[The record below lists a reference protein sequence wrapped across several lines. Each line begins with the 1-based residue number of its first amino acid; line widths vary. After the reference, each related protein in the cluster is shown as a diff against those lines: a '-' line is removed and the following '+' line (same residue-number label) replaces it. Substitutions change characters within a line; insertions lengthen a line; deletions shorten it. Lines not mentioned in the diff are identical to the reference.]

1 MAYSALFSLI
11 QSLEKIFT
19 YKSEI
24 TRLHEQASS
33 LLALLDD
40 SPSKFNKTLEGRI
53 RGVAYQAQDII
64 ESHMS
69 NQILSG
75 IGSRGF
81 LNSLWN
87 RISSII
93 RTTITYMFHR
103 RSDMPK
109 LQIHVLKQL
118 IDQFESILEE
128 VSASPSRYKSSNK
141 ITLVEIEEDLL
152 KLMDQLTKSPYR
164 LSIISIVG
172 VGGIGKTTLARCIYD
187 DPLIKEYFPIRAWTT
202 VSCEYSLHKM
212 LIDLLGSIGHVSV
225 ELGQDSIDKLKEKL
239 YQSLKGRRYL
249 VVMDD
254 IWRTNEWD
262 DIRRFFPNDNN
273 GSQIILTT
281 RISSIAVYA
290 ESSYIHRMRTLSL
303 SGSWNLLS
311 QKVFGE
317 TSCPPRLKEFG
328 KEIVKN
334 CRGHPLAIVVVGGF
348 LSTVEKTPESWQ
360 YVAEN
365 ISLAITGSGGDYMEI
380 LSLSYSHLPQ
390 HLKACFLYM
399 GAFPKG
405 KEIHVSHLIKLWVA
419 EGFIKAVEDKSL
431 EEVAKENLKVLI
443 DRSLVLVSR
452 LSFDGEIK
460 TCSIHDMLLYPCILK
475 SSEEHFLAI
484 IDRDNDWQK
493 ISFQRHV
500 SVQFHPQV
508 YPVHVTHSSIRSLL
522 HFGVGASDDLLPFTM
537 NLRLLRVLEALLVT
551 FDEFP
556 VEIVEK
562 LVNLKYLAFT
572 CHERNLPP
580 SISNLCNLQTL
591 IVYGDLSSEHI
602 FNLPLEIWELPQLR
616 HIIFSRCILQVP
628 SRVWTVWT
636 VPLKN
641 LQTLANVYNF
651 RFTKRV
657 FRLMPNLKKLVISYV
672 YDSRTIWSPYHFS
685 HFVHLL
691 QLETLKCYFIA
702 KSIYA
707 PGQLLNF
714 AYPEGLKKLTLSG
727 CTLPWDNLTI
737 VGSLPNLQ
745 VLKLKDDA
753 FVGSEW
759 KTNEGEFPQL
769 KYFLVA
775 SSSLEHWRTEETHFP
790 MLQHLSLK
798 SCSELVEIPSEIGN
812 IPTLEIIE
820 LFKCSTS
827 AVDSAHRIKEEQQSY
842 GNDDFRVL
850 CS

>member
-1 MAYSALFSLI
+1 
-11 QSLEKIFT
+11 
-19 YKSEI
+19 
-24 TRLHEQASS
+24 
-33 LLALLDD
+33 
-40 SPSKFNKTLEGRI
+40 
-53 RGVAYQAQDII
+53 
-64 ESHMS
+64 
-69 NQILSG
+69 
-75 IGSRGF
+75 
-81 LNSLWN
+81 
-87 RISSII
+87 
-93 RTTITYMFHR
+93 
-103 RSDMPK
+103 
-109 LQIHVLKQL
+109 
-118 IDQFESILEE
+118 
-128 VSASPSRYKSSNK
+128 
-141 ITLVEIEEDLL
+141 
-152 KLMDQLTKSPYR
+152 MDQLTKSTSR

-187 DPLIKEYFPIRAWTT
+187 DPLIEEYFDIRAWTT

-212 LIDLLGSIGHVSV
+212 LIDLLGSIGHFSV
-225 ELGQDSIDKLKEKL
+225 ELGQESIDKLEVKL
-239 YQSLKGRRYL
+239 HKSLKGRKYL
-249 VVMDD
+249 IVMDD
-254 IWRTNEWD
+254 IWDTKAWD
-262 DIRRFFPNDNN
+262 DVRRFFPDDNN
-273 GSQIILTT
+273 GSRIILTT
-281 RISSIAVYA
+281 RLLGVATYA
-290 ESSYIHRMRTLSL
+290 ESSYIHHMRALSL

-317 TSCPPRLKEFG
+317 TRCPPRLEEFG
-328 KEIVKN
+328 KEIVNN
-334 CRGHPLAIVVVGGF
+334 CHGHPLAIVVVGGL
-348 LSTVEKTPESWQ
+348 LSTIEKTPELWQ

-365 ISLAITGSGGDYMEI
+365 ISLAITGSGGDFMEI

-419 EGFIKAVEDKSL
+419 EGFIKPIENKSL
-431 EEVAKENLKVLI
+431 EEVAKEYLKDLI

-452 LSFDGEIK
+452 HSFDGEIK
-460 TCSIHDMLLYPCILK
+460 SCSIHDMLLDPCTLK

-484 IDRDNDWQK
+484 IERDNDWKK

-500 SVQFHPQV
+500 SVQFHPLV
-508 YPVHVTHSSIRSLL
+508 YPIRVTHSFIRSLL
-522 HFGVGASDDLLPFTM
+522 HFGVGTSDELLPFTM
-537 NLRLLRVLEALLVT
+537 NLRLLRVLDALLVT
-551 FDEFP
+551 FYEFP
-556 VEIVEK
+556 VEIVEN

-591 IVYGDLSSEHI
+591 IVYGDLSPEHI

-616 HIIFSRCILQVP
+616 HIILSRCILQVP

-657 FRLMPNLKKLVISYV
+657 FRLMPNLKKLVVSYV
-672 YDSRTIWSPYHFS
+672 YDSRTIWSPYYFS

-707 PGQLLNF
+707 PSQLLNF
-714 AYPEGLKKLTLSG
+714 SYPEGLKKLTLSG
-727 CTLPWDNLTI
+727 CTLPWTSLTV
-737 VGSLPNLQ
+737 VGSLPNLE

-753 FVGSEW
+753 FVGSVWE
-759 KTNEGEFPQL
+759 TNEGEFPQL
-769 KYFLVA
+769 EYFLIA
-775 SSSLEHWRTEETHFP
+775 SCSLEHWRMEETHFP
-790 MLQHLSLK
+790 RLRRLSLK
-798 SCSELVEIPSEIGN
+798 SCFELVEIPSDIGN

-820 LFKCSTS
+820 LFECS
-827 AVDSAHRIKEEQQSY
+827 APVVNSAHQIKEEQQRY
-842 GNDDFRVL
+842 GNEDFRVL